1 MYLCYNKEVSGSGVL
16 CVIWFKNKEVKEMG
30 QKQERRPMK
39 LLKITDP
46 AFKKYGR
53 VIDNID
59 FSELTEAL
67 KKTPVPE
74 GVTYEP
80 SVAELE
86 GLPVMETISRVAYGE
101 MPVQIGYQCHLD
113 KY

>member
-1 MYLCYNKEVSGSGVL
+1 
-16 CVIWFKNKEVKEMG
+16 
-30 QKQERRPMK
+30 MK

-74 GVTYEP
+74 GGP
-80 SVAELE
+80 ACNGDNFQG
-86 GLPVMETISRVAYGE
+86 GLWGDAGSDRVLQRA
-101 MPVQIGYQCHLD
+101 
-113 KY
+113 

>member
-1 MYLCYNKEVSGSGVL
+1 
-16 CVIWFKNKEVKEMG
+16 
-30 QKQERRPMK
+30 MK

-67 KKTPVPE
+67 KKTPVPNPLPGNSSGLQLRVISLLFYLPE
-74 GVTYEP
+74 CGGRRIRQGSLILRIPHEFREKLKIILEER
-80 SVAELE
+80 AREDEIEELE
-86 GLPVMETISRVAYGE
+86 
-101 MPVQIGYQCHLD
+101 
-113 KY
+113 KK